1 VRQRD
6 PRKLLPENRPLPAR
20 VKIVNVPEQ
29 GYADDGSVTTRQ
41 EAVLTVPRETLERLW
56 TPENLENL
64 ARTYWAFLIRISHGL
79 LQIRYGPDS
88 REIVALGFI
97 VLLRF
102 HKPDYET
109 DSNRGCV
116 TWRIHN
122 GFLVAPGGRD
132 KGRLQICVKRPDEM
146 NGGDEEVPVKVSSE
160 VGAFVP
166 TLSLPGLRSLS
177 GFGRWFYKQTQL
189 RIHVIV
195 THMFLRSLGNLEL
208 EQSQVGTLRI
218 SPPDQPIETEP
229 IA

>member
-1 VRQRD
+1 VRPRD

-20 VKIVNVPEQ
+20 VKIVHVPEQ

-41 EAVLTVPRETLERLW
+41 EAVVTVPRDALERLW
-56 TPENLENL
+56 ITENLENL
-64 ARTYWAFLIRISHGL
+64 ARTYWAFLIRISLGL
-79 LQIRYGPDS
+79 LKIRYGPDS

-102 HKPDYET
+102 HKPEYET
-109 DSNRGCV
+109 SAERGCV

-132 KGRLQICVKRPDEM
+132 KGHLRICVEREDEM
-146 NGGDEEVPVKVSSE
+146 NGTDEVPVKVSSE

-166 TLSLPGLRSLS
+166 MLTFPGLRSLS
-177 GFGRWFYKQTQL
+177 GFGRWLYKQTQL

-195 THMFLRSLGNLEL
+195 THAFLRSLGNLEL
-208 EQSQVGTLRI
+208 EQSQVGSLRLA
-218 SPPDQPIETEP
+218 PPEEQPVP
-229 IA
+229 